1 MVKAKSTPEVSVI
14 LNAQGPV
21 PLQPVAEPLP
31 PFQPAKVD
39 PVVGEALRLT
49 AVFSARLTLQ
59 VPLLVFP
66 FQAQLI
72 PFPVTIPLPVPQG
85 LTVSEYI

>member
-1 MVKAKSTPEVSVI
+1 MVKTKSTPEVAVI
-14 LNAQGPV
+14 LKAQAPG
-21 PLQPVAEPLP
+21 PLQFVAEPLP
-31 PFQPAKVD
+31 PVQPAKVD
-39 PVVGEALRLT
+39 PVVGETLRFT

-72 PFPVTIPLPVPQG
+72 PFPFTVPLPVPEG